1 MAYQITRKAKISE
14 TLELYRADGSLAETI
29 KVDLDIDLM
38 GGRVNKAREN
48 MAIAQLELEKD
59 KRNIEAFGRAVLSL
73 FNVIFGEDGT
83 RRIVDFYDGKEGEM
97 LLDLF
102 PFINNVIMPQVEA
115 ASAARKQQLLD
126 AAKASKRAKG
136 LKVPRLK

>member
-1 MAYQITRKAKISE
+1 MAYQITRKAKITE

-29 KVDLDIDLM
+29 NVDLDIDLM

-59 KRNIEAFGRAVLSL
+59 KRNVEAFGRAVLSL

-136 LKVPRLK
+136 LKVPRFK

>member
-1 MAYQITRKAKISE
+1 MAYQITRKAKITE

-29 KVDLDIDLM
+29 NVDLDIDLM

-59 KRNIEAFGRAVLSL
+59 KRNVEAFGRAVLSL

-97 LLDLF
+97 LLDMF

-136 LKVPRLK
+136 LKVPRFK

>member
-1 MAYQITRKAKISE
+1 MAYQITRKAKITE

-29 KVDLDIDLM
+29 NVDLDIDLM

-59 KRNIEAFGRAVLSL
+59 KRNVEAFGRAVLSL

-97 LLDLF
+97 VLDMF

-136 LKVPRLK
+136 LKVPRFK

>member
-1 MAYQITRKAKISE
+1 MAYQITRKAKITE

-29 KVDLDIDLM
+29 NVDLDIDLM

-59 KRNIEAFGRAVLSL
+59 KRNVEAFGRAVLSL

-83 RRIVDFYDGKEGEM
+83 RRIVAFYDGKEGEM
-97 LLDLF
+97 LLDMF

-136 LKVPRLK
+136 LKVPRFK

>member
-1 MAYQITRKAKISE
+1 MAYQIARKAKISE

-29 KVDLDIDLM
+29 NVDLDIDLM

-59 KRNIEAFGRAVLSL
+59 KRNIDAFGRAVLAL

-83 RRIVDFYDGKEGEM
+83 RRIVAFYDGKEGEM

-115 ASAARKQQLLD
+115 ASAARKQQLLE

-136 LKVPRLK
+136 LKVPRFK

>member
-1 MAYQITRKAKISE
+1 MAYQITRKAKITE

-29 KVDLDIDLM
+29 NVDLDIDLM

-59 KRNIEAFGRAVLSL
+59 NRNVEAFGRAVLSL

-136 LKVPRLK
+136 LKVPRFK

>member
-1 MAYQITRKAKISE
+1 MAYQITRKAKITE

-59 KRNIEAFGRAVLSL
+59 KRNVEAFGRAVLSL

-83 RRIVDFYDGKEGEM
+83 SRIVAFYDGKEGEM

-115 ASAARKQQLLD
+115 ASAARKHQLID

-136 LKVPRLK
+136 LKVPRFK